1 MKTLQTLTLL
11 AFATTALAQETQ
23 TGIEKGT
30 FGMAKATLEFLATDT
45 KTFPKAQE
53 TTCKDCVEY
62 GDLSAFIQKNS
73 LKKADG
79 LLNDIQKHSLKLND
93 GFAADA
99 FSSEGAVLDSLRQ
112 YILNRVTSGPE
123 RAHRR
128 QLASYAA
135 YQSKMTALAGGE
147 DADLSEQTAALQE
160 GSTPDDTEAAST
172 SSTGSS
178 GWGTWAL
185 CLSILNLLG
194 LGYLLVTRQQG
205 GGGKGA
211 MQSDRDDAR
220 IAGLQDE
227 NNRLSSTVAELANR
241 LTMAEKKLM
250 TVQGAQAPPNRPPAD
265 RPNVPQGSPAQ
276 AAHNPVPANQ
286 PRPTQGLGY
295 GNQPNPS
302 AMPMSG
308 SSQMSAPNQPATP
321 TPPPSNVRP
330 TPTIPPL
337 PGNVPGDRPAIDRPV
352 TSGMPAP
359 EMPSPQPQPAPQP
372 MPPATPAAPPA
383 PKRLYARTADLG
395 NGFSLAGLLDQPER
409 GIVYEIELTSPS
421 TAMFRVS
428 QSPEAQQLAMSDPY
442 SYLSDA
448 CLYENQPG
456 PNSRIQ
462 TVAPGQLVLQADK
475 WQITD
480 KARIGFV

>member
-1 MKTLQTLTLL
+1 MKTLQTVTLL
-11 AFATTALAQETQ
+11 ALATTALAQGQQ

-93 GFAADA
+93 GFAADE

-112 YILNRVTSGPE
+112 YILNRVTSGSE
-123 RAHRR
+123 RAHRK
-128 QLASYAA
+128 QLASYVA
-135 YQSKMTALAGGE
+135 YQTKMTALAGG
-147 DADLSEQTAALQE
+147 ADPEAALNEQTAALQE
-160 GSTPDDTEAAST
+160 GSTPTDDAEAAST
-172 SSTGSS
+172 SSTGSF
-178 GWGTWAL
+178 GWGTRAFW
-185 CLSILNLLG
+185 LSILNLLG

-205 GGGKGA
+205 GGNKGA
-211 MQSDRDDAR
+211 VQSDRDDAR

-250 TVQGAQAPPNRPPAD
+250 AMQSAQAPQNRPPAD
-265 RPNVPQGSPAQ
+265 RPNVPQGNPTQ
-276 AAHNPVPANQ
+276 ATSNPIPANQ
-286 PRPTQGLGY
+286 PRPIQGQGY

-337 PGNVPGDRPAIDRPV
+337 PGNVPGERPAVERPV
-352 TSGMPAP
+352 SS
-359 EMPSPQPQPAPQP
+359 EMPSPQPVPAP
-372 MPPATPAAPPA
+372 PAMPAAPPA

-428 QSPEAQQLAMSDPY
+428 QLPEAQQLAMSDPY

>member
-1 MKTLQTLTLL
+1 MKTLQTVTLL
-11 AFATTALAQETQ
+11 ALATTALAQTAP

-53 TTCKDCVEY
+53 TTCNDCVEY

-93 GFAADA
+93 GFAADE

-112 YILNRVTSGPE
+112 YILNRVTGGPE
-123 RAHRR
+123 RAHRK

-135 YQSKMTALAGGE
+135 YQTKMTALAGGADP
-147 DADLSEQTAALQE
+147 DAALNEQMAALQE
-160 GSTPDDTEAAST
+160 GSTPTDGADAAG
-172 SSTGSS
+172 STGGSD
-178 GWGTWAL
+178 WGTWAFW
-185 CLSILNLLG
+185 LSVLNLLG
-194 LGYLLVTRQQG
+194 LGYLLFTRQQG
-205 GGGKGA
+205 VGSKGPTL
-211 MQSDRDDAR
+211 SDREDAR

-227 NNRLSSTVAELANR
+227 NNRLSSTVAELASR

-250 TVQGAQAPPNRPPAD
+250 IIQGTPAQQNRPATD
-265 RPNVPQGSPAQ
+265 RPGTPQ
-276 AAHNPVPANQ
+276 AAPQPTGQTMPANQ
-286 PRPTQGLGY
+286 PRPAGGQGY

-302 AMPMSG
+302 AIPMSG
-308 SSQMSAPNQPATP
+308 SSQMAAPNQPATP
-321 TPPPSNVRP
+321 VPPSNVRP
-330 TPTIPPL
+330 TPPIPPL
-337 PGNVPGDRPAIDRPV
+337 PGNVPGDRPAAERPV
-352 TSGMPAP
+352 ASGMTASAGPN
-359 EMPSPQPQPAPQP
+359 PQPAPQP
-372 MPPATPAAPPA
+372 VPTPPAAPPA

-409 GIVYEIELTSPS
+409 GIVYEIEQTSPS
-421 TAMFRVS
+421 TATFRVS

-456 PNSRIQ
+456 GPNSRIQ